1 MSIEFNAGGTGNPIA
16 LTEPDGTPLIDPVTE
31 IQVTNGTLTALAPGI
46 GLIDTS
52 GTDPVVI
59 YVTTE
64 AEFLAAFDTLNA
76 ANIGGIIKLGATI
89 PITADRNLDF
99 GNAIEVHGGQNR
111 ITLNNGG
118 GSWKL
123 SITAGTRA
131 TFKQVTFD
139 GSVNF
144 NNGVPNEED
153 TNSQVFLDIN
163 TATMNSVVLLEVQFT
178 DIVGGSLGNNTG
190 TGVYNPGDNVLEG
203 APIQITQ
210 MAVWSR
216 MLLSNVWILTPTSGQ
231 RKPYG
236 SVGINFI
243 SPGTLG
249 MAFTCNNWS
258 VSGPANTN
266 SGGGVPNT
274 ERWTWAANACRIN
287 VNGTGT
293 TNGGYAI
300 INFDQSVSVDP
311 NTNTSWQYYPT
322 FHGPVTYEPDVDPTA
337 TATYGNNGD
346 ILQSQYGTFY
356 KYRQKGVNTQWK
368 NFLNLPITNTIAA
381 SVTPSISQCNTWT
394 IFNNLAACTF
404 LIPRDGVQAYP
415 IGTIFKATNINV
427 GALTINQA
435 HPAVTFYHNGDP
447 VNTPLVL
454 SQYEICT
461 MTCIAANTY
470 ICSIST

>member
-1 MSIEFNAGGTGNPIA
+1 MSIDFNAGGTGNPIA

-31 IQVTNGTLTALAPGI
+31 IQVTNGTLTTLSPGV

-52 GTDPVVI
+52 GADPVVI
-59 YVTTE
+59 YVVTE
-64 AEFLAAFDTLNA
+64 AEFLAAFDTLNL
-76 ANIGGIIKLGATI
+76 ANIGGIIKIGATI
-89 PITADRNLDF
+89 PITADRDLDF

-111 ITLNNGG
+111 ITMNNG

-123 SITAGTRA
+123 RIMAGTRA
-131 TFKQVTFD
+131 TFKQCTFD

-144 NNGVPNEED
+144 NQGVPNEED
-153 TNSQVFLDIN
+153 TNSQVVLDID
-163 TATMNSVVLLEVQFT
+163 TITMNSVVLLEVQFT

-190 TGVYNPGDNVLEG
+190 VGVYNGATNVLEG
-203 APIQITQ
+203 APIQITN

-243 SPGTLG
+243 SAGTLG

-266 SGGGVPNT
+266 DGGGIPNT
-274 ERWTWAANACRIN
+274 ERWNWASSGCRIN
-287 VNGTGT
+287 VNGTGI

-300 INFDQSVSVDP
+300 INFDQSVGIDP

-322 FHGPVTYEPDVDPTA
+322 FHGPVTYDQDVNPTA

-346 ILQSQYGTFY
+346 LLQSQYGTYY
-356 KYRQKGVNTQWK
+356 KYRATGVNTSWK
-368 NFLNLPITNTIAA
+368 NLLNLPITNSVAI
-381 SVTPSISQCNTWT
+381 SVTPTISQCNSW
-394 IFNNLAACTF
+394 IVFNNALPCTF
-404 LIPRDGVQAYP
+404 LIPRNGLQAYP
-415 IGTIFKATNINV
+415 IGTIFKVSNIGV
-427 GALTINQA
+427 GALTIDQA
-435 HPAVTFYHNGDP
+435 NIIVTFYK
-447 VNTPLVL
+447 VL
-454 SQYEICT
+454 LPASTAFILTQYEVCT
-461 MTCIAANTY
+461 ITCIAVNTY
-470 ICSIST
+470 ICSVGS